1 MAIMQEDRFDAPQPE
16 VKDTEYGA
24 RYVTAAT
31 ETPVAE
37 EVVENVETAGAEVPA
52 ESVEPAE
59 KPTEPKK
66 KGGRP
71 RKVKK

>member
-37 EVVENVETAGAEVPA
+37 EVVENVETAEQPV